1 MTSDREAVKQAV
13 LAIVS
18 EVLDVPVQGVVDDP
32 VLATHAGWDSLRS
45 LELLAQVE
53 KKFRVS
59 LDLRRYHAGRTVDDL
74 VDLISGAEVA
84 SGQG

>member
-13 LAIVS
+13 LAIAS
-18 EVLDVPVQGVVDDP
+18 EVLDVPIQGVVNEP
-32 VLATHAGWDSLRS
+32 VLAAHTDWDSLRS

-53 KKFRVS
+53 KKFSVS
-59 LDLRRYHAGRTVDDL
+59 LDLRRYHAGRTIDDL
-74 VDLISGAEVA
+74 VDMICDSEVA